1 MLFTLVT
8 ARNRWSCVPSVYCM
22 FQNQD
27 RSRAVVAMVAV
38 VVVAAVIVVLAM
50 LAVLAVPAVPAV
62 RVMPAVPAVLTVP
75 AVCCMFNK
83 QDRSRTCRID
93 PAHAG
98 SILAYY
104 NIEI

>member
-22 FQNQD
+22 FPNQD
-27 RSRAVVAMVAV
+27 RSRTVVAMVAV
-38 VVVAAVIVVLAM
+38 VVVAAVVVVLAM
-50 LAVLAVPAVPAV
+50 PAVLAV
-62 RVMPAVPAVLTVP
+62 PAVPAVLTVP

-98 SILAYY
+98 SIPHMQDRSWHTIILKYK
-104 NIEI
+104 

>member
-38 VVVAAVIVVLAM
+38 VVVAAVVVVLAM
-50 LAVLAVPAVPAV
+50 PAVLAV
-62 RVMPAVPAVLTVP
+62 PAVPAVLTVP

-83 QDRSRTCRID
+83 QDRSRTCRTD

>member
-1 MLFTLVT
+1 M
-8 ARNRWSCVPSVYCM
+8 PSVYCM

-38 VVVAAVIVVLAM
+38 VVVAAVVVVLAM
-50 LAVLAVPAVPAV
+50 PAVLAV
-62 RVMPAVPAVLTVP
+62 PAVPAVLTVP

>member
-1 MLFTLVT
+1 VLFTLVT
-8 ARNRWSCVPSVYCM
+8 ARNRWGCVPSVYCM

-38 VVVAAVIVVLAM
+38 VVVAAVVVVLAM
-50 LAVLAVPAVPAV
+50 PAVLAV
-62 RVMPAVPAVLTVP
+62 PAVPAVLTVP

-98 SILAYY
+98 SIPHMQDRSWHTIILKYK
-104 NIEI
+104 

>member
-22 FQNQD
+22 FPNQD
-27 RSRAVVAMVAV
+27 RSRTVVAMVAV
-38 VVVAAVIVVLAM
+38 VVVAAVVVVLAM
-50 LAVLAVPAVPAV
+50 PAVLAV
-62 RVMPAVPAVLTVP
+62 PAVPAVLTVP

-98 SILAYY
+98 PIPHMQDRSWHTIILKYK
-104 NIEI
+104 

>member
-1 MLFTLVT
+1 
-8 ARNRWSCVPSVYCM
+8 M

-38 VVVAAVIVVLAM
+38 VVVAAVVVVLAM
-50 LAVLAVPAVPAV
+50 LAVLAV
-62 RVMPAVPAVLTVP
+62 PAVPAVLTVP

>member
-1 MLFTLVT
+1 
-8 ARNRWSCVPSVYCM
+8 M

-38 VVVAAVIVVLAM
+38 VVVAAVVVVLAM

-62 RVMPAVPAVLTVP
+62 LTVP
-75 AVCCMFNK
+75 AVRCMFNK

-98 SILAYY
+98 SIPHMQDRSWHTIILKYK
-104 NIEI
+104 

>member
-38 VVVAAVIVVLAM
+38 VVVAAVVVVLAM
-50 LAVLAVPAVPAV
+50 PAVLAV
-62 RVMPAVPAVLTVP
+62 PAVPAVLTVP

-98 SILAYY
+98 SIPHMQDRSWHTIILKYK
-104 NIEI
+104 